1 MLKGRS
7 LLLIGGSK
15 GIGAAIAQR
24 AKSEGA
30 YVTIASR
37 SQPTFGHDLWLA
49 YDARESD
56 TTALSAL
63 PGTIDALVYMPG
75 SIQLK
80 PFNRFSDADF
90 EADFQLNV
98 LGAVRAVRAV
108 LPQLKSSDA
117 ASVLFF
123 STVAARLG
131 MPFHSSIASSKA
143 ALEGL
148 ARSLAAEY
156 AASRIRFNVLSPSLT
171 QSELAANLLASPE
184 KQEAANKRHPLGR
197 YGQPAD
203 FAGIACQLLSPES
216 SWISGQTLG
225 VDGGLSCLKV

>member
-1 MLKGRS
+1 MLAGRS
-7 LLLIGGSK
+7 LVMIGGSK
-15 GIGAAIAQR
+15 GIGAAIAQK
-24 AKSEGA
+24 AKSQGA
-30 YVTIASR
+30 HVTIASR
-37 SQPTFGHDLWLA
+37 TQPNFAHDHWIA
-49 YDARESD
+49 YDALHAD
-56 TTALSAL
+56 TSLLSAITG
-63 PGTIDALVYMPG
+63 PVDALVYMPG

-90 EADFQLNV
+90 ETDFQLNV
-98 LGAVRAVRAV
+98 LGAVRAVRAL
-108 LPQLKSSDA
+108 LPQLKSSDG

-123 STVAARLG
+123 STVAAQLG

-156 AASRIRFNVLSPSLT
+156 AVNRIRFNVLSPSLT
-171 QSELAANLLASPE
+171 QSELSGNLLASPE

-197 YGQPAD
+197 FGQAND

-216 SWISGQTLG
+216 SWISGQRLG
-225 VDGGLSCLKV
+225 IDGGLGTLKV